1 MSNKLQ
7 KLKDGKLEYQLT
19 DRKSLI
25 IGSII
30 ATLIAATPFLFYL
43 YESVPDTPTWDT
55 SLFRYDSK
63 YYGSMLTV
71 SWTLMGKAMPLF
83 LLFVWFFTC
92 RHWWYHTLL
101 VPISMYVYQIF
112 TTINDDLMYVDSNQ
126 FIYLIPIMAIIIPS
140 IYLIRAQIFN
150 KVNNAN
156 KSLQDLE
163 DEFKV
168 SPKTFLEKL
177 KEYF

>member
-7 KLKDGKLEYQLT
+7 KLKDGKLEYQRT

-126 FIYLIPIMAIIIPS
+126 FVYLIPIMAIIIPS

-168 SPKTFLEKL
+168 SPKTFLGKL
-177 KEYF
+177 KDYF